1 MLCVGLQIRICYRP
15 NNNTM
20 NLYEQHP
27 YWLMKNGIVAT
38 YPSLQQNLQVD
49 VAIMGAGISAA
60 LTAWHLRNS
69 GLKVAV
75 FDRNHAGLGSTAA
88 STAFLQYEIDTPL
101 SKLKNFVGEA
111 DAVKSY
117 ELCRKAI
124 YDIGHLC
131 KSFKPAFDFHLRPSL
146 QYASHKTH
154 VADLR
159 DEYQLR
165 KKHGFDIDWL
175 EQADIQKMFG
185 FDAPAAVFSADGGEV
200 DAYLLTHALFNNFQE
215 AGHKVYNNT
224 PVHNIEHT
232 KQGVTLNA
240 GNNFT
245 VKARKLV
252 IASGYESLQY
262 VPKKIAD
269 INSTYAMV
277 SEPIADEF
285 FWHKNSLIWETATPY
300 MYFRVV
306 SENRILIGGRDDPFH
321 HPHIARSVINR
332 KTEMLQKAFL
342 KKMPNIPLV
351 PDFKWAGAF
360 ASTKDGLPYIGGIP
374 ERPNTYFALG
384 FGGNGITFSVIAAQI
399 IHDLIMGKKNDNASI
414 FRFNR

>member
-1 MLCVGLQIRICYRP
+1 
-15 NNNTM
+15 M

-27 YWLMKNGIVAT
+27 YWLMKNGIVAS
-38 YPSLQQNLQVD
+38 YPSLQHDLQVD
-49 VAIMGAGISAA
+49 VAIIGAGISAA

-75 FDRNHAGLGSTAA
+75 FDKKHAGMGSTAA

-101 SKLKNFVGEA
+101 TKLKNLVGET
-111 DAVKSY
+111 DAIKSY

-124 YDIGHLC
+124 YDIHDLC

-146 QYASHKTH
+146 QYASFKTHKTNLS
-154 VADLR
+154 A
-159 DEYQLR
+159 EFKLR
-165 KKHGFDIDWL
+165 KKHGFKVEWL
-175 EQADIQKMFG
+175 ESTDVKKTFG
-185 FDAPAAVFSADGGEV
+185 FDAPGGLLSADGGEV
-200 DAYLLTHALFNNFQE
+200 DAYLLTYALFNNFQE

-224 PVHNIEHT
+224 AIKHIEHT
-232 KQGVTLNA
+232 KQRVLLLTT
-240 GNNFT
+240 NNLT
-245 VKARKLV
+245 IKSKKLI
-252 IASGYESLQY
+252 IACGYESLHY
-262 VPKKIAD
+262 IHKKIAD
-269 INSTYAMV
+269 IKSTYALV

-285 FWHKNSLIWETATPY
+285 FWHQNSLIWETAEPY

-321 HPHIARSVINR
+321 NPHILPSVINR
-332 KTEMLQKAFL
+332 KTELLKKAFL
-342 KKMPNIPLV
+342 KKMPHIPLV
-351 PDFKWAGAF
+351 PDFSWAGAF
-360 ASTKDGLPYIGGIP
+360 ASTKDGLPYIGSIP

-399 IHDLIMGKKNDNASI
+399 IHDLILGKKNPDADI